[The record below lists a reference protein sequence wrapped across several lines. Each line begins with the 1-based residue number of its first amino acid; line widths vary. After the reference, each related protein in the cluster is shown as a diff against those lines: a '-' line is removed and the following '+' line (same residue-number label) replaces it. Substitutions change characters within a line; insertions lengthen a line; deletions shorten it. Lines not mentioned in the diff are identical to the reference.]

1 MGMSDGRRVCLDHP
15 RSRGVYSPTNR
26 AAAGRNGS
34 SPLARGLHAPAGFY
48 DRGDADH
55 PRSRGVY
62 KCWRG
67 WASRRSGSSPLA
79 RGLHFVWGFVPS
91 PGRII
96 PARAGFTDGGGD
108 CVGHGGDHPRS
119 RGVYS
124 RAGTVS
130 RPGAG
135 SSPLARGLPL
145 AQLRQR
151 VSYGIIPARAGFT
164 PPAAAQAAAA
174 WGSSPLAR
182 GLRIPVHT
190 AKMTGR
196 IIPARAGFTNPC
208 TDRRERAADHP
219 RSRGV
224 YTHHPASTITAAGSS
239 PLARGLRGPGPLR
252 SMDGEDHP
260 RSRGVYG

>member
-1 MGMSDGRRVCLDHP
+1 MGAGYAWIIPARAGFTAPQTEPRRDETDHP
-15 RSRGVYSPTNR
+15 RSRGVYTR
-26 AAAGRNGS
+26 RRGS
-34 SPLARGLHAPAGFY
+34 MTEGM
-48 DRGDADH
+48 
-55 PRSRGVY
+55 
-62 KCWRG
+62 
-67 WASRRSGSSPLA
+67 
-79 RGLHFVWGFVPS
+79 
-91 PGRII
+91 RII
-96 PARAGFTDGGGD
+96 PARAGFTSAGVAGPAGAQ
-108 CVGHGGDHPRS
+108 DHPRS
-119 RGVYS
+119 RGVYTS
-124 RAGTVS
+124 CGGSCPA
-130 RPGAG
+130 PGG
-135 SSPLARGLPL
+135 SSPLARGLPMVAAIAL
-145 AQLRQR
+145 
-151 VSYGIIPARAGFT
+151 VMVGIIPARAGFT
-164 PPAAAQAAAA
+164 AGRGRCRGPARDHPRSRGVYRWPSCASACPT
-174 WGSSPLAR
+174 GSSPLAR